1 MLGALGV
8 VYGDIGT
15 SPLYTM
21 KEIFGPA
28 KVALD
33 AAHVIGAVSVIFWG
47 LMMVVTLKYVL
58 LILRADN
65 RGEGGILALTALAAN
80 AAGKT
85 PRMRVALLLTGVMGA
100 SLFYGDSVITPAISV
115 LSAVEGLEVVT
126 PVLKPYVLP
135 ISALVLIG
143 LFAMQ
148 RHGTQV
154 VGRLFGPVIF
164 LWFGVLAVTGL
175 VEIAQQPGI
184 LAALNPLYAISFLRE
199 QGTHVFI
206 AIGAIVLAFTGAE
219 ALYADMGHFGK
230 RPIQFAWAG
239 YVLPTLALN
248 YMGQG
253 ALLMRDPSAVDNPFY
268 RLFPAFWL
276 IPAVVLATL
285 ATVIASQAV
294 ISGAYSMTKQA
305 VQLGLLPRLE
315 IQYTSAKEMG
325 QIYIPQVNWLL
336 LIVVLLAVFGFG
348 SSTALA
354 SAYGIAVTMTM
365 LITTL
370 LTFFVIR
377 HGWNYPLP
385 LALGVTGLFLLLDAV
400 LVASCSIKFM
410 EGGWFPL
417 AAGVAIFIYM
427 STWRRGREILIE
439 SIRREDPDLLP
450 FITALAQNG
459 INRAE
464 RSAVYAVAN
473 PDTVPQALLHNIK
486 HNHVL
491 HRNNLIM
498 NVVFH
503 DVPWIDEHSRL
514 NVTPLAPGFWRV
526 QVNYGFKDSLDIPK
540 ALEQCS
546 NYGLE
551 INLFETSYFLSRE
564 IVIPTK
570 NGGMAQWREA
580 LFSLMSRNAG
590 NVADFFRLPSNC
602 VIELGTRVQI

>member
-417 AAGVAIFIYM
+417 AAGMAIFIYM